1 MVGVNNGIGRRT
13 FLIINGVAMF
23 LVCVVTLYPFLYI
36 AAASLSD
43 PVFISRGEIGI
54 IPKGLNFRAY
64 RMVANYPMIWRS
76 YWNTIVYTVVGTFIN
91 IFGTVFAAYP
101 LSRKS
106 FIARK
111 FWNLFIFFPMLFH
124 AGLIPQFV
132 LVNGLNMRDTIWAL
146 VIPGAIS
153 SYYVIIMRTFFDAI
167 PSALEESARI
177 DGASH
182 FTILLRIILPLSLPS
197 LVTVGMFYA
206 VGHWNSFF
214 SAMMYLN
221 DQSKLPLQIMLR
233 NLVIQ
238 NQTDIVVDSTAD
250 DRAIV
255 GEAVKYA
262 TIIAAT
268 LPILVVYPFIQ
279 KYFVQGVMIGSV
291 KG

>member
-1 MVGVNNGIGRRT
+1 MVGVNNGFGRKA
-13 FLIINGVAMF
+13 FLILNGLVMF
-23 LVCVVTLYPFLYI
+23 LVCIVTLYPFLYI

-43 PVFISRGEIGI
+43 PVFISRGEIGV
-54 IPKGLNFRAY
+54 IPKVLNFRAY

-106 FIARK
+106 FIGRK
-111 FWNLFIFFPMLFH
+111 FWNLFVFFPMLFH

-167 PSALEESARI
+167 PGALEESARI